1 MSIRE
6 ATEQERIRNSLNLIY
21 TLSQA
26 LNTAMAIEDCVQA
39 QQFML
44 SCAENICVES
54 MDLFDAVRRMSSEP
68 CQNEETPDRPSG

>member
-6 ATEQERIRNSLNLIY
+6 ESKRERIRNSLNLIY

-26 LNTAMAIEDCVQA
+26 LNTAMAIEDCAQA
-39 QQFML
+39 QQFMI

-54 MDLFDAVRRMSSEP
+54 MDLFDAVRKMSPES
-68 CQNEETPDRPSG
+68 CVNEEAPDRPSG